1 MSSSWIPQK
10 MSHFYLSLLSLI
22 TCRDLTYITFLFIP
36 NARTQSP
43 SLFSF
48 HNIIYTLVITEN
60 SGSTFSPHCTN
71 QFYYLLYYIFY
82 KRIIIIIIY
91 FIQILCQIL
100 ENCPL
105 IRLNYS
111 HVHDYS
117 DVFLTNSAVRSMAT
131 EFIYPHVH
139 YLITL
144 CDTMYFIL
152 TRCSH
157 VQIWVHA
164 LIGRVKIEWNTH
176 THARR
181 LLYATA
187 NWLTKGAKL
196 LVRGD

>member
-1 MSSSWIPQK
+1 
-10 MSHFYLSLLSLI
+10 MSHFYPSLLSLI

-111 HVHDYS
+111 HVHNNYS

-131 EFIYPHVH
+131 EFHISACALPYNLMRYYVF
-139 YLITL
+139 YT
-144 CDTMYFIL
+144 DTMQPRTNL
-152 TRCSH
+152 SACSD
-157 VQIWVHA
+157 WPS
-164 LIGRVKIEWNTH
+164 
-176 THARR
+176 
-181 LLYATA
+181 
-187 NWLTKGAKL
+187 
-196 LVRGD
+196 